1 MEKQTVEQY
10 YQQQVE
16 RTLNNYQLES
26 EREKELL
33 KTSLRSAIER
43 KRIQLIYTWF
53 RIKIAELS
61 GEGEKMDHQVYRRQL
76 QEFWLSL
83 KRMQEELLMG
93 NEEQFAQIYYNFSVF
108 EATFSSLQLFY
119 QYNQSIQKG
128 ELPKEEPNEIDQL
141 AFVQQYQ
148 IFSYGMEQLTK
159 TKPVQKKRLLK
170 F

>member
-1 MEKQTVEQY
+1 MGKQTVEQY
-10 YQQQVE
+10 YQQKVE
-16 RTLNNYQLES
+16 QTLNNYQLES

-33 KTSLRSAIER
+33 KASLRSAIER

-53 RIKIAELS
+53 RIKIAELG
-61 GEGEKMDHQVYRRQL
+61 GEGEKNDHQAYRRQL

-93 NEEQFAQIYYNFSVF
+93 SEEQFAQIYYNFSVF
-108 EATFSSLQLFY
+108 EAISSSLQLFY

-141 AFVQQYQ
+141 VFVQQYQ
-148 IFSYGMEQLTK
+148 IFAYGMEQLTK